1 MMVPPLNFLKEI
13 LQCFKGSVNLSDKLM
28 LVAKKMQCHL
38 GGLYKVHDLLCV
50 LLTLVHFARLIIT
63 EGKG

>member
-1 MMVPPLNFLKEI
+1 
-13 LQCFKGSVNLSDKLM
+13 M
-28 LVAKKMQCHL
+28 LVAKKLQCHL
-38 GGLYKVHDLLCV
+38 GWLYKVHDLLRV